1 MIVFKTIENSQLLAI
16 FGEITFYLYDNVNIV
31 GAQYVIM
38 LITLS
43 LQDVM
48 PNIQLAK

>member
-16 FGEITFYLYDNVNIV
+16 FGEITFYVYDNVDIV

-38 LITLS
+38 SITLS
-43 LQDVM
+43 L
-48 PNIQLAK
+48 